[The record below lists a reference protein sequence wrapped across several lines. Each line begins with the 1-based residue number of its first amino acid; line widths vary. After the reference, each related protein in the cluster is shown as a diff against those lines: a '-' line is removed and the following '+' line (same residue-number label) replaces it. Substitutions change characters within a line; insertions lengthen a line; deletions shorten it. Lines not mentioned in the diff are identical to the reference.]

1 MILRPILN
9 VFNVTTEIHEVDKDG
24 WYFIRIKT
32 PFSTRSKKR
41 EEFLEKRKLQKDLK
55 VYMHPILLVLY
66 LLILINAIL

>member
-41 EEFLEKRKLQKDLK
+41 EEFLEKRKTRKGPK
-55 VYMHPILLVLY
+55 KEFAPNFIIYFTY
-66 LLILINAIL
+66 